1 MRENQEKAVAYI
13 DFMAAQIKSEPGD
26 IYRNEIRI
34 SQKMK
39 GHNPALNKAYR
50 DNALILC
57 DLSSATPVKSG
68 RVIIITLN
76 NKQR

>member
-34 SQKMK
+34 SQQMK
-39 GHNPALNKAYR
+39 G
-50 DNALILC
+50 
-57 DLSSATPVKSG
+57 
-68 RVIIITLN
+68 
-76 NKQR
+76 

>member
-13 DFMAAQIKSEPGD
+13 DFMAAHIKSEPGD
-26 IYRNEIRI
+26 IYWNEIRI
-34 SQKMK
+34 SQEMK
-39 GHNPALNKAYR
+39 SYNPGLNKAYS
-50 DNALILC
+50 DNALISR

-68 RVIIITLN
+68 WVIILTLN

>member
-26 IYRNEIRI
+26 IYQDEIRI
-34 SQKMK
+34 SQEMK
-39 GHNPALNKAYR
+39 GYNPGLNKAYS

-68 RVIIITLN
+68 RVIILTLN

>member
-39 GHNPALNKAYR
+39 GYNPALNKAYR

-57 DLSSATPVKSG
+57 DLSSATPVNSG
-68 RVIIITLN
+68 RVIILPLN
-76 NKQR
+76 NKHR

>member
-34 SQKMK
+34 SQEMK
-39 GHNPALNKAYR
+39 GYNPGLNKAYS
-50 DNALILC
+50 DNTLISRHLF
-57 DLSSATPVKSG
+57 SATPVKSG
-68 RVIIITLN
+68 WVIILPLN

>member
-34 SQKMK
+34 SQEMK
-39 GHNPALNKAYR
+39 GYNPG
-50 DNALILC
+50 LIRLI
-57 DLSSATPVKSG
+57 
-68 RVIIITLN
+68 VITH
-76 NKQR
+76 

>member
-39 GHNPALNKAYR
+39 GYNPALNKAYR
-50 DNALILC
+50 DKALILC

-68 RVIIITLN
+68 RVIILTLN

>member
-34 SQKMK
+34 SQEMK
-39 GHNPALNKAYR
+39 GYNPILNRVYI
-50 DNALILC
+50 DNALISR

-68 RVIIITLN
+68 WVIILTLN
-76 NKQR
+76 NKHR